1 MPEYVR
7 MTLRTMKIMLLSAGL
22 CLTAGAVGGGF
33 YEASALR
40 HFHVQYGL
48 PMPLQDWM
56 YVGINATIF
65 GAVGF
70 VVGVAVGAAVDWL
83 MRHWKSMR
91 VS

>member
-1 MPEYVR
+1 
-7 MTLRTMKIMLLSAGL
+7 
-22 CLTAGAVGGGF
+22 
-33 YEASALR
+33 
-40 HFHVQYGL
+40 
-48 PMPLQDWM
+48 M